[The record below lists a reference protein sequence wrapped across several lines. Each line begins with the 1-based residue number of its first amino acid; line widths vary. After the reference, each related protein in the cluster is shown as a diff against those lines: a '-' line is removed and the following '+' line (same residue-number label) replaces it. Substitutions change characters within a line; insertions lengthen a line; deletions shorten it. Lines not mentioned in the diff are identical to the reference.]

1 MQVHHAVCCG
11 VDVHK
16 KKVVACLR
24 SPGANGH
31 RLSEVRTFGTT
42 TRALRG
48 LADWLVTAGCTA
60 VAMESTGIYWRPV
73 WQILE
78 ERPLTLL
85 LVNAEH
91 IKRVP
96 GRKTDVADCQ
106 WIAELLEHGLLRGSF
121 VPLAPLRQLRE
132 LTRSRRQL
140 IEIHSKEA
148 NRVQKILETA
158 NIKLGDVAT
167 DVLGASGRAMLKAL
181 VAGERDPHTLA
192 QQALGRLREKR
203 AALEDALDG
212 QFTEHHAFLLRSLLT
227 HLEFLEQ
234 QIKAFDDRIAEATA
248 PMATQVDHLDTIP
261 GVARRSAEQ
270 ILAELGDDM
279 RQFPTAGDAAAWA
292 GICPGN
298 HESAGKRRHA
308 RTRKGNRWLRSTLVE
323 CARAATRKRGCYLA
337 AQYGRLA
344 KRRGDKKAIVAVGH
358 SILIAAYHMLRDGV
372 DYREVGAEHFD
383 RVHREHLIR
392 YYQRRLGDL
401 GVNVMLVESDAP

>member
-1 MQVHHAVCCG
+1 MQVHHAACCG
-11 VDVHK
+11 LDVHK

-24 SPGANGH
+24 SPGANGR

-48 LADWLVTAGCTA
+48 LSDWLVTAGCTD

-78 ERPLTLL
+78 QRALTLL

-91 IKRVP
+91 IKKVP
-96 GRKTDVADCQ
+96 GRKTDVTDCE

-121 VPLAPLRQLRE
+121 VPSASLRTLRE

-140 IEIHSKEA
+140 IEIRSKEA
-148 NRVQKILETA
+148 NRIQKVLETA

-167 DVLGASGRAMLKAL
+167 DVLGTSGRAMLKAL
-181 VAGERDPHTLA
+181 VAGERDAQALA
-192 QQALGRLREKR
+192 QRALGRLREKR
-203 AALEDALDG
+203 PALEEALDG
-212 QFTEHHAFLLRSLLT
+212 QFTEHHAFLLRRLLA
-227 HLEFLEQ
+227 HLEFLER
-234 QIKAFDDRIAEATA
+234 QIEEFDDRIAQATA
-248 PMATQVDHLDTIP
+248 PMATHLEHLDTIP
-261 GVARRSAEQ
+261 GVGRRSAEQ

-279 RQFPTAGDAAAWA
+279 RQFPSSADAAAWA

-308 RTRKGNRWLRSTLVE
+308 RTRKGDRWLRSTLVE
-323 CARAATRKRGCYLA
+323 CARAATRKRGCYLG

-344 KRRGDKKAIVAVGH
+344 KRRGDKKAIVAVAH
-358 SILIAAYHMLRDGV
+358 SILVAAYHILRDGV
-372 DYREVGAEHFD
+372 DYREVGAQHFD
-383 RVHREHLIR
+383 RVRREHLIR

-401 GVNVMLVESDAP
+401 GVNVMLVEPQAP